1 LSAGSASATSRSPRA
16 TWWSATRWWPSRRDP
31 PLLVSQRTD
40 RLDSQIRQELMDL
53 LQREM
58 KDPRLGFATITRVE
72 TARDL
77 GHARVFVSVLGSDA
91 ERERTMSALR
101 VATPW
106 LRRKLGERLSLRHV
120 PELSVREDDSIA
132 SGDRVLQIINE
143 LDLEPIERP
152 SDEAG
157 EE

>member
-1 LSAGSASATSRSPRA
+1 M
-16 TWWSATRWWPSRRDP
+16 
-31 PLLVSQRTD
+31 SQRTN

-77 GHARVFVSVLGSDA
+77 GHARVWVSVLGTDA

-120 PELSVREDDSIA
+120 PELTVREDDSIA
-132 SGDRVLQIINE
+132 SGDRVLQIIRE
-143 LDLEPIERP
+143 LDPAP
-152 SDEAG
+152 ADPAPDEAG
-157 EE
+157 EA

>member
-1 LSAGSASATSRSPRA
+1 M
-16 TWWSATRWWPSRRDP
+16 
-31 PLLVSQRTD
+31 SQRTD

-77 GHARVFVSVLGSDA
+77 GHARVWVSVLGTDE
-91 ERERTMSALR
+91 ERDRSMEALR

-106 LRRKLGERLSLRHV
+106 LRRRLGERLTLRHV
-120 PELSVREDDSIA
+120 PELSIRLDESIA
-132 SGDRVLQIINE
+132 SGDRVLRILAE
-143 LDLEPIERP
+143 LE
-152 SDEAG
+152 EA
-157 EE
+157 EEG

>member
-1 LSAGSASATSRSPRA
+1 M
-16 TWWSATRWWPSRRDP
+16 
-31 PLLVSQRTD
+31 SQRTD

-58 KDPRLGFATITRVE
+58 KDPRVGFATITRVE

-77 GHARVFVSVLGSDA
+77 GHARVWVSVLGTDL
-91 ERERTMSALR
+91 ERERTMAALR

-120 PELSVREDDSIA
+120 PELTVREDDSIE
-132 SGDRVLQIINE
+132 SGDRVLRIIQE
-143 LDLEPIERP
+143 LEEG
-152 SDEAG
+152 SAGSSTDEAG
-157 EE
+157 EP

>member
-1 LSAGSASATSRSPRA
+1 M
-16 TWWSATRWWPSRRDP
+16 
-31 PLLVSQRTD
+31 SQRTD
-40 RLDSQIRQELMDL
+40 RLDSQIRQELMEL

-77 GHARVFVSVLGSDA
+77 GHARVWVSVLGNEV
-91 ERERTMSALR
+91 ERERTMRALR

-120 PELSVREDDSIA
+120 PELTVREDDSIA
-132 SGDRVLQIINE
+132 SGDRVLQIIQE
-143 LDLEPIERP
+143 LSGEATEPLP
-152 SDEAG
+152 DDA
-157 EE
+157 EEG

>member
-1 LSAGSASATSRSPRA
+1 M
-16 TWWSATRWWPSRRDP
+16 
-31 PLLVSQRTD
+31 SQRTD

-77 GHARVFVSVLGSDA
+77 GHARVWVSVLGTDL
-91 ERERTMSALR
+91 ERERTMGALR

-120 PELSVREDDSIA
+120 PELTVREDDSIE
-132 SGDRVLQIINE
+132 SGDRVLRIIRE
-143 LDLEPIERP
+143 LEEGS
-152 SDEAG
+152 SDSAPGEAG
-157 EE
+157 EP

>member
-1 LSAGSASATSRSPRA
+1 M
-16 TWWSATRWWPSRRDP
+16 
-31 PLLVSQRTD
+31 SQRTD

-77 GHARVFVSVLGSDA
+77 GHARVWVSVLGTDA

-120 PELSVREDDSIA
+120 PELTVREDDSIA
-132 SGDRVLQIINE
+132 SGDRVLQIIRE
-143 LDLEPIERP
+143 LDPAP
-152 SDEAG
+152 ADPAPDEAG
-157 EE
+157 EA

>member
-1 LSAGSASATSRSPRA
+1 M
-16 TWWSATRWWPSRRDP
+16 
-31 PLLVSQRTD
+31 SQRTD
-40 RLDSQIRQELMDL
+40 RLNSQIRQELMDL

-77 GHARVFVSVLGSDA
+77 GHARVWVSVLGTDL
-91 ERERTMSALR
+91 ERERTMGALR

-120 PELSVREDDSIA
+120 PELTVREDDSIE
-132 SGDRVLQIINE
+132 SGDRVLRIIQE
-143 LDLEPIERP
+143 LEKG
-152 SDEAG
+152 SAGSSTDEAG
-157 EE
+157 EP

>member
-1 LSAGSASATSRSPRA
+1 M
-16 TWWSATRWWPSRRDP
+16 
-31 PLLVSQRTD
+31 SQRTD

-58 KDPRLGFATITRVE
+58 KDPRLGFATIIRVE

-77 GHARVFVSVLGSDA
+77 GHARVWVSVLGTDV
-91 ERERTMSALR
+91 EREKTMQALK

-120 PELSVREDDSIA
+120 PELSMREDDSIA
-132 SGDRVLQIINE
+132 SGDRVLQIIAE
-143 LDLEPIERP
+143 LSGEAAEPAP
-152 SDEAG
+152 DEG
-157 EE
+157 GD

>member
-1 LSAGSASATSRSPRA
+1 M
-16 TWWSATRWWPSRRDP
+16 
-31 PLLVSQRTD
+31 SQRTD

-77 GHARVFVSVLGSDA
+77 GHARVWVSVLGTDA

-132 SGDRVLQIINE
+132 SGDRVLQIIRE
-143 LDLEPIERP
+143 L
-152 SDEAG
+152 AG
-157 EE
+157 EPPEAPADEPGDE